1 MSINKV
7 TAGDN
12 VPHEF
17 NVIVEIPMNGVTGRR
32 LRIPR
37 PAAELNIHQPLLEL
51 AAYSAA
57 KRGLSI

>member
-17 NVIVEIPMNGVTGRR
+17 NVIIEMGLDV
-32 LRIPR
+32 
-37 PAAELNIHQPLLEL
+37 AHAELLDGVRR
-51 AAYSAA
+51 YSAQD
-57 KRGLSI
+57 R